1 MASERTFHWA
11 RIRNTAGTGRIAPG
25 GQYRAAGYQPLLEV
39 LRQAVY
45 PAIEQAGGRL
55 WGTWLGLF
63 GLRNNELIVATSWD
77 SGADPAGVL
86 TDLLPAAAKVMEQ
99 YTFVP
104 TVRPESDAPLTR
116 DGLYVFRFFDVRT
129 PDVEQVATLSN
140 EAWTTFENTAAYQA
154 EPQALFK
161 EREPAPDRSTMLL
174 LTWYD
179 GFASWETSRTPAP
192 EARDNF
198 RRRAELTL
206 GAFPIAT
213 RLCPAD

>member
-1 MASERTFHWA
+1 MASGRTFHWA
-11 RIRNTAGTGRIAPG
+11 RIRNTADPGPIAPG
-25 GQYRAAGYQPLLEV
+25 GQYRAAGYQPLLV
-39 LRQAVY
+39 ALRQTTY
-45 PAIEQAGGRL
+45 PTIEQAGGRL
-55 WGTWLGLF
+55 WGTWFGLF
-63 GLRNNELIVATSWD
+63 GLRNNELIVVTSWD
-77 SGADPAGVL
+77 NAADPARAL
-86 TDLLPAAAKVMEQ
+86 ADALPGEAKVVEQ

-104 TVRPESDAPLTR
+104 TVRPETDTPLTR
-116 DGLYVFRFFDVRT
+116 EGLYVFRFFEVRT
-129 PDVEQVATLSN
+129 ADVGQVAALSN

-161 EREPAPDRSTMLL
+161 ERKPASDRSTMLL

-198 RRRAELTL
+198 RRRAELTRS
-206 GAFPIAT
+206 AFPIAT